1 MAIQHLVQDIGGSGG
16 LDGDA
21 GQHALLVDVAD
32 QLARRR
38 LEVGVGLG
46 ALGGR
51 RVDGGLVVEAVEVAA
66 GRLEFF
72 DPFLGLEYGKM

>member
-1 MAIQHLVQDIGGSGG
+1 MAVEHLVQDIGRRGG

-32 QLARRR
+32 QLARGG
-38 LEVGVGLG
+38 LEVGLGLG

-51 RVDGGLVVEAVEVAA
+51 RVDGGLVVEAVQVAT
-66 GRLEFF
+66 GGFELL
-72 DPFLGLEYGKM
+72 DPFLGLKYGRT